1 MADEDKEKTAG
12 KVAKKKAAKK
22 KTVKKKVVSKK
33 KAAKK
38 TVSKKVASGKADVQK
53 NDAGS
58 QKSGVKATTSEGVK
72 SAESVKPVVAKP
84 VAVATSSSPS
94 SSSAK
99 PQATA
104 SRANPVA
111 TAISTAGNKIT
122 TGEKSPGVQNDPSN
136 ESAVWWLNLALALVI
151 AAIAA
156 LLYTMMQ
163 FGELKGM
170 DMDKIWSYFGH
181 HDGPVVEQAAQ
192 PTAVPAQAEVVV
204 VETEVIEAV
213 IPVKETGKN
222 TEPVMLRPL
231 PQDQQNLLW
240 EALMQTPEN
249 Q

>member
-22 KTVKKKVVSKK
+22 KVAKKKAVKKKVASKK

-38 TVSKKVASGKADVQK
+38 NVSKKVASGKVDVQK

-58 QKSGVKATTSEGVK
+58 QKSDVKATTSAEAK
-72 SAESVKPVVAKP
+72 SAVAVKPVVVP
-84 VAVATSSSPS
+84 AVSSPES
-94 SSSAK
+94 SPAK
-99 PQATA
+99 PQTA
-104 SRANPVA
+104 SRANPKA
-111 TAISTAGNKIT
+111 TATPNAGNKT
-122 TGEKSPGVQNDPSN
+122 TMGKKSPGAQNSPSN
-136 ESAVWWLNLALALVI
+136 ESTVWWLNLALALVI

-181 HDGPVVEQAAQ
+181 HDGPVIEQTAQ